1 MTLIHMRT
9 TIRLDDSLLR
19 DAKAMAARAGTSLND
34 FIEDAVRVAVR
45 ATSTPPSPDIELP
58 VFRGG
63 HGLLPGVSLD
73 SGAALLDLMDDDRRR
88 A

>member
-1 MTLIHMRT
+1 MRT

-19 DAKAMAARAGTSLND
+19 DAKAMAAKAGRSLND
-34 FIEDAVRVAVR
+34 FIEEAVRLAVR
-45 ATSTPPSPDIELP
+45 TASSRPSSPVELP

-63 HGLLPGVSLD
+63 HGLHAGVNLD
-73 SGAALLDLMDDDRRR
+73 SAAALLDVMDDDRPR

>member
-1 MTLIHMRT
+1 MTFIHMRT

-45 ATSTPPSPDIELP
+45 APSSPSAPQIDLP
-58 VFRGG
+58 VYRGG
-63 HGLLPGVSLD
+63 HGLLPGVNLD
-73 SGAALLDLMDDDRRR
+73 SGAALLDVMDDDRRL